1 TLLCDIILGQYPGI
15 CTTVDVPSKR
25 DPDLTGDYRLFKGS
39 HAADIAIATAN
50 QSTRHISRHQMIA
63 DLKVVSTALSD
74 KKQLVDR
81 VIQALEDEEAEAA
94 GTGEGPFHANPANET
109 DKEGGDTEEFVE

>member
-1 TLLCDIILGQYPGI
+1 M
-15 CTTVDVPSKR
+15 
-25 DPDLTGDYRLFKGS
+25 
-39 HAADIAIATAN
+39 
-50 QSTRHISRHQMIA
+50 SRQQMIV

-94 GTGEGPFHANPANET
+94 ETGDGPSRANPANET
-109 DKEGGDTEEFVE
+109 DKEGGDTEEF